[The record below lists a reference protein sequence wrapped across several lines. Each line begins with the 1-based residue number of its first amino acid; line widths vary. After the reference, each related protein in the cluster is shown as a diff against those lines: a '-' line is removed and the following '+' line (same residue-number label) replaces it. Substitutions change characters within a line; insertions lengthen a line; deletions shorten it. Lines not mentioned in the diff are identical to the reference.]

1 MTLTIEDYRRCYADE
16 IRFVANLNSP
26 ALVEA
31 FARVPREEFIGPG
44 PWQVGSAEA
53 RALAAA
59 GIGSAAYVPVDDPR
73 HLYHNVVVVIDASRD
88 INNGLFNFASV
99 YLFVVNWVDL
109 TQGICRLRR
118 GWIGEVTR
126 TPAGLFH
133 AELRGLVQALSQE
146 FGNIYSPLC
155 RADLGDTKCAVDILS
170 ATYRKTGTVA
180 SATSTHAF
188 VAVPLVY
195 PAGLMGNTALIS
207 IRNNVTAGTAMSVS
221 DGVNVAAMIWP
232 FDTAGATVF
241 SDINSQII
249 AAGLDVTLSSPASLV
264 IQIVSNTG
272 RQGNIIKTGDL
283 TNPTALLIENFA
295 AGYLDGGALTWITGN
310 NAGVTV
316 EMKTYD
322 TDTSTVHLWLAVYY
336 AIQAGDTFYYYPG
349 CDKRRDTCA
358 RKYNNIVNFRGEP
371 DMPGVDQMISYPDE

>member
-1 MTLTIEDYRRCYADE
+1 MKSVSAGLRTHLAGDLTTLASCWQLVRVDGTIYAFTTHDQDLV
-16 IRFVANLNSP
+16 IGGHTYLSIVGFNASAIVTTSSGQVDNLEVLGFLSDD
-26 ALVEA
+26 
-31 FARVPREEFIGPG
+31 
-44 PWQVGSAEA
+44 
-53 RALAAA
+53 
-59 GIGSAAYVPVDDPR
+59 GITA
-73 HLYHNVVVVIDASRD
+73 RD
-88 INNGLFNFASV
+88 INNGLFNFAAV

>member
-1 MTLTIEDYRRCYADE
+1 
-16 IRFVANLNSP
+16 
-26 ALVEA
+26 
-31 FARVPREEFIGPG
+31 
-44 PWQVGSAEA
+44 
-53 RALAAA
+53 
-59 GIGSAAYVPVDDPR
+59 
-73 HLYHNVVVVIDASRD
+73 
-88 INNGLFNFASV
+88 
-99 YLFVVNWVDL
+99 
-109 TQGICRLRR
+109 
-118 GWIGEVTR
+118 
-126 TPAGLFH
+126 
-133 AELRGLVQALSQE
+133 
-146 FGNIYSPLC
+146 
-155 RADLGDTKCAVDILS
+155 
-170 ATYRKTGTVA
+170 
-180 SATSTHAF
+180 
-188 VAVPLVY
+188 
-195 PAGLMGNTALIS
+195 
-207 IRNNVTAGTAMSVS
+207 
-221 DGVNVAAMIWP
+221 
-232 FDTAGATVF
+232 VF